1 MRVAESHGS
10 ILIVDDTPE
19 NLTRLSRILT
29 QRGYQVQAVDNGTQ
43 AIQSAQTTP
52 PDLILL
58 DIAMPVMDGFE
69 TCERLKLDE
78 RTRQIPII
86 FISASD
92 SSEEKVKAF
101 HAGGVDYVLKPL
113 EMEEVEARVETH
125 LAILQMRLELQA
137 LNRELT
143 TRVEELTRS
152 QELLREREAEL
163 SAFVNALP
171 NLSFVYDEEGR
182 YLEILATET
191 HLLSARAEE
200 LKGRLITD
208 VLPAEAAGLMMDAI
222 RHTIDTGKPQVIEYK
237 IPVLSGEE
245 RWFEGRIALME
256 RGRSGHSKVVFI
268 ANEISER
275 VQLYEKVQQL
285 AMQDPLTGCFNRRH
299 FFERAEQEMQRTLR
313 YQRPLAIMMLD
324 IDQFK
329 QVNDRFG
336 HPTGD
341 EVLCHLVHLCQNQ
354 MRANDLLGRYGGDEF
369 AILMPETQVE
379 GARQAAERLQT
390 EIRKI
395 SIDRPEGKCSV
406 TVSIGVAGVEA
417 GCKEARTV
425 AAVIKCADQAFYTAK
440 AAGQNCVRTG

>member
-19 NLTRLSRILT
+19 NLTRLTRTLT
-29 QRGYQVQAVDNGTQ
+29 QRGYQVRTVDNGAQ

-58 DIAMPVMDGFE
+58 DISMPVMNGFE
-69 TCERLKLDE
+69 TCKRLKQDE

-92 SSEEKVKAF
+92 SSKEKLKAF
-101 HAGGVDYVLKPL
+101 HAGGVDYLLQPL

-125 LAILQMRLELQA
+125 LAIQQMRLELQA

-152 QELLREREAEL
+152 QQLLREREAEL

-171 NLSFVYDEEGR
+171 YLSFVYDEEGR

-200 LKGRLITD
+200 LKGRLIKD
-208 VLPAEAAGLMMDAI
+208 VLPAEAAGVMMDAI
-222 RHTIDTGKPQVIEYK
+222 RHAIDTGKPQVIEYK

-256 RGRSGHSKVVFI
+256 KDRSGHSKVVFI
-268 ANEISER
+268 ANEVSER
-275 VQLYEKVQQL
+275 VQLYQKVQQL
-285 AMQDPLTGCFNRRH
+285 AMLDPLTGCFNRRH

-313 YQRPLAIMMLD
+313 YQRPLALLMLD

-341 EVLCHLVHLCQNQ
+341 EILSRLVRLCQSH

-369 AILMPETQVE
+369 VILMPETNVE
-379 GARQAAERLQT
+379 GAFPAAERLVA
-390 EIRKI
+390 EIQKI

-406 TVSIGVAGVEA
+406 TVSIGIAGVEA
-417 GCKEARTV
+417 GCKEARTF
-425 AAVIKCADQAFYTAK
+425 AAVIKCADQALYLAK

>member
-1 MRVAESHGS
+1 
-10 ILIVDDTPE
+10 
-19 NLTRLSRILT
+19 
-29 QRGYQVQAVDNGTQ
+29 
-43 AIQSAQTTP
+43 
-52 PDLILL
+52 
-58 DIAMPVMDGFE
+58 
-69 TCERLKLDE
+69 
-78 RTRQIPII
+78 
-86 FISASD
+86 
-92 SSEEKVKAF
+92 
-101 HAGGVDYVLKPL
+101 
-113 EMEEVEARVETH
+113 
-125 LAILQMRLELQA
+125 
-137 LNRELT
+137 
-143 TRVEELTRS
+143 
-152 QELLREREAEL
+152 
-163 SAFVNALP
+163 
-171 NLSFVYDEEGR
+171 
-182 YLEILATET
+182 
-191 HLLSARAEE
+191 
-200 LKGRLITD
+200 
-208 VLPAEAAGLMMDAI
+208 
-222 RHTIDTGKPQVIEYK
+222 
-237 IPVLSGEE
+237 
-245 RWFEGRIALME
+245 ME

>member
-1 MRVAESHGS
+1 MRVAENHGS
-10 ILIVDDTPE
+10 ILIVDDTPDS
-19 NLTRLSRILT
+19 LALLSRILT
-29 QRGYQVQAVDNGTQ
+29 SRGYHVRAIDNGAQ

-58 DIAMPVMDGFE
+58 DISMPVMDGFE
-69 TCERLKLDE
+69 TCARLKQDE
-78 RTRQIPII
+78 RTREIPVI

-92 SSEEKVKAF
+92 SSEEKLKAF

-143 TRVEELTRS
+143 ARVEELTRS
-152 QELLREREAEL
+152 QELLREREAKL

-191 HLLSARAEE
+191 HLLTARAEE
-200 LKGRLITD
+200 LKGRLIKD
-208 VLPAEAAGLMMDAI
+208 VLPADAAGLMMDAI
-222 RHTIDTGKPQVIEYK
+222 RHTIVTGKPQVIEYK
-237 IPVLSGEE
+237 LPVLSGEE

-256 RGRSGHSKVVFI
+256 KDRAGHSKVVFI
-268 ANEISER
+268 ANEISDR
-275 VQLYEKVQQL
+275 VNLYQEVQRL
-285 AMQDPLTGCFNRRH
+285 ALQDPLTGCFNRRH
-299 FFERAEQEMQRTLR
+299 FNERAEQEMQRTLR
-313 YQRPLAIMMLD
+313 YQRPLAMVMLD

-341 EVLCHLVHLCQNQ
+341 EVLCRLVHLCQNQ

-369 AILMPETQVE
+369 AILMPETSVE
-379 GARQAAERLQT
+379 RARQAAERLLV

-395 SIDRPEGKCSV
+395 SIGRPEGACSV
-406 TVSIGVAGVEA
+406 TVSIGIAGVEA
-417 GCKEARTV
+417 GCKEVRTV
-425 AAVIKCADQAFYTAK
+425 EAVIKCADQALYAAK
-440 AAGQNCVRTG
+440 SAGQNCVRTS